1 MAAGEIKTR
10 VDVSQAVRDTVKDK
24 VKGKAR
30 KEMAKTFDASDFDS
44 KFRKIAKNV
53 VPELIEKGMG
63 RAMLD
68 LMNDCI
74 MEVPTVPLKEG
85 WLRGSASVF
94 VQNKLIATGEGFP
107 NAKGG
112 KANKSHHESISVD
125 KFVGVIGF
133 NTPYAARVHEV
144 PMNFTEP
151 SSGNKYLES
160 KIITKKKHYIKV
172 IANTIKAGHA

>member
-1 MAAGEIKTR
+1 M
-10 VDVSQAVRDTVKDK
+10 
-24 VKGKAR
+24 
-30 KEMAKTFDASDFDS
+30 KTFDMSDFNN
-44 KFRKIAKNV
+44 KFRNIIKNV
-53 VPELIEKGMG
+53 VPERVEIGLG

-68 LMNDCI
+68 LMNDCV
-74 MEVPTVPLKEG
+74 MEVPTVPLREG
-85 WLRGSASVF
+85 FLRGSASIF
-94 VQNKLIATGEGFP
+94 VQNKLIATGEGLP

-112 KANKSHHESISVD
+112 EANKSHHESISVD

-160 KIITKKKHYIKV
+160 KMITKRNHYMKV
-172 IANTIKAGHA
+172 VANTIREENA